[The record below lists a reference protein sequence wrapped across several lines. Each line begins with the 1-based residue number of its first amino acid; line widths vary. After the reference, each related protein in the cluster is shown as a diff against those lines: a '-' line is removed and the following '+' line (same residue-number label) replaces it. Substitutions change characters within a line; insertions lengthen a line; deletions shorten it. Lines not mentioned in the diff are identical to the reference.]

1 MKSRGANPGY
11 GPHAVDVGVISLIQS
26 RRRKVRSSREPPRG
40 HMRTQGI
47 WLTRSRDACHSLGVG
62 SILARGVAK
71 LRLDK
76 SLPYYHV
83 ASYGETSNAMDG
95 DPESASCTNAFG
107 SGAVLDEIN
116 EMFIAFATRAFRK
129 LLKDVKVS
137 DHFSR
142 IRKCLEMFH
151 HTVARSSQ
159 SSFHLCVVVRWCADP
174 QSSP

>member
-71 LRLDK
+71 LRL
-76 SLPYYHV
+76 
-83 ASYGETSNAMDG
+83 
-95 DPESASCTNAFG
+95 
-107 SGAVLDEIN
+107 VLDEIN
-116 EMFIAFATRAFRK
+116 VMFIAFVTRAFRK

>member
-1 MKSRGANPGY
+1 MLGQGGSAPTMTSFGGA
-11 GPHAVDVGVISLIQS
+11 H
-26 RRRKVRSSREPPRG
+26 
-40 HMRTQGI
+40 
-47 WLTRSRDACHSLGVG
+47 
-62 SILARGVAK
+62 LAST
-71 LRLDK
+71 DK